1 MNLKLKNSLIL
12 TGTLIL
18 GIIIGVLISGRA
30 IHYKMKNA
38 RNFYTERG
46 FNREIMKVIKPT
58 DEQLKQLRP
67 LFQKQA
73 KKNQALFRRCKEKR
87 DELFI
92 EFRSEL
98 ENYITD
104 EQLKHFDKMQKKK
117 ELMQKRVNSQGKRR
131 GESSHG
137 RHSFED

>member
-30 IHYKMKNA
+30 MHYKMNNA
-38 RNFYTERG
+38 RSFYTERG
-46 FNREIMKVIKPT
+46 FNRQLMRVIKPT
-58 DEQLKQLRP
+58 DKQMKQLRP

-73 KKNQALFRRCKEKR
+73 KKNQTLFKRCKEKR

-92 EFRSEL
+92 EFRNEL

-104 EQLKHFDKMQKKK
+104 EQMERFDRMQKKR
-117 ELMQKRVNSQGKRR
+117 ELMHKNVNSQGRGR
-131 GESSHG
+131 GERSHG
-137 RHSFED
+137 RQSFKD

>member
-18 GIIIGVLISGRA
+18 GIVIGVLISGRA

-38 RNFYTERG
+38 RSFYTERG
-46 FNREIMKVIKPT
+46 FNRQIMRVIKPT
-58 DEQLKQLRP
+58 DEQMKQLRP
-67 LFQKQA
+67 LLQKQA
-73 KKNQALFRRCKEKR
+73 KKNQALFKRCKEKR

-104 EQLKHFDKMQKKK
+104 EQMERFDKMQKKRESMHK
-117 ELMQKRVNSQGKRR
+117 KGNSSGRRR
-131 GESSHG
+131 GGGEKP
-137 RHSFED
+137 